1 MFLTNRKNYAAQTCM
16 TVGQIQLFI
25 SYLVEISMATPI
37 ANYHSEIVPKISRKS
52 CKCKVAI
59 LFHSTTGGP
68 ANYIICKCKSV
79 GNFLE
84 KDFSSN
90 FQMKFQMKLGKLV
103 STIWSQ
109 HKFFGIR
116 RGVGF
121 EPTTSHLL

>member
-1 MFLTNRKNYAAQTCM
+1 
-16 TVGQIQLFI
+16 
-25 SYLVEISMATPI
+25 MATLI

-90 FQMKFQMKLGKLV
+90 FQMKLGKLV
-103 STIWSQ
+103 STIWS
-109 HKFFGIR
+109 HRKFFGIR